1 MNPST
6 DPAKPAFR
14 SPSSLPAAA
23 IRPLLLIILGLTLGG
38 APAWAAKAK
47 GKAAVEPPGGDYKG
61 DVTNV
66 RVVRRVDQQPDAW
79 RVWQP
84 YLIPGEKKRQLLV
97 AFGAMAKGKKDMGDI
112 LATLSTDDGDT
123 WGEPVYVFSH
133 HQRQGAIQFAYAN
146 PVLYR
151 VPGQDVIWCFAM
163 RCPIAQQNSE
173 ESQLAGAFTADGGRS
188 WTPVE
193 LAMHYTGPLITN
205 AGIVVAEHEGR
216 KRFLL
221 PAHRNTLAADPRGSR
236 DHFILSSTSLLE
248 WKLEAF
254 IPQPVAPRV
263 FLHEG
268 NIAAGDAPGELKI
281 VMRTADY
288 DDPEKTTNPP
298 RAYSSVSRDGG
309 HTWSLA
315 VPEPDLHNAKSKG
328 FFGRAENGTHLY
340 VYNDGPAQRGK
351 GWPGFPHGGRT
362 SLRYKTK
369 PPGGA
374 WSGEKTF
381 YDAGIKNS
389 YPTLIEVGPGDFRA
403 VWDSGTATTPRTHIQ
418 FGKLKLSP

>member
-1 MNPST
+1 M
-6 DPAKPAFR
+6 
-14 SPSSLPAAA
+14 SPSGCQ
-23 IRPLLLIILGLTLGG
+23 LLLAALLA
-38 APAWAAKAK
+38 APLFCVPVFAAKARK
-47 GKAAVEPPGGDYKG
+47 PEAKAEPTLRHQG
-61 DVTNV
+61 DVTDV
-66 RVVRRVDQQPDAW
+66 RVVHRVEQHPDAW

-84 YLIPGEKKRQLLV
+84 FIIAGEKKRQLLV
-97 AFGAMAKGKKDMGDI
+97 AFGAMTNGKKDMGAI

-123 WGEPVYVFSH
+123 WGEPVYVFNH
-133 HQRQGAIQFAYAN
+133 HVRQGAIQFAYAN

-151 VPGQDVIWCFAM
+151 APGQDVVWCFAM
-163 RCPIAQQNSE
+163 RCPIAYDNSE
-173 ESQLAGAFTADGGRS
+173 ESQLVGAFTADGGRS

-205 AGIVVAEHEGR
+205 AGIVESVIEGQ

-236 DHFILSSTSLLE
+236 DHFVLSSTSLLE

-254 IPQPVAPRV
+254 IPQPTNARV

-268 NIAAGDAPGELKI
+268 NIAAGEAAGELKM

-288 DDPEKTTNPP
+288 DDTNKTTNPP

-309 HTWSLA
+309 HTWSTA
-315 VPEPDLHNAKSKG
+315 VPEPDLYNAKSKG

-340 VYNDGPAQRGK
+340 VYNDGPAGRQ
-351 GWPGFPHGGRT
+351 PGGRT
-362 SLRYKTK
+362 ALRYKTK

-374 WSGEKTF
+374 WSAEQTF
-381 YDAGIKNS
+381 FDAGIKNS
-389 YPTLIEVGPGDFRA
+389 YPTLIEVAPGDFRA
-403 VWDSGTATTPRTHIQ
+403 VWDRGTADTPRTHIQ
-418 FGKLKLSP
+418 FGKLKLKP

>member
-1 MNPST
+1 MT
-6 DPAKPAFR
+6 
-14 SPSSLPAAA
+14 SLRPLILCVVAALAAA
-23 IRPLLLIILGLTLGG
+23 PGYAAG
-38 APAWAAKAK
+38 AK
-47 GKAAVEPPGGDYKG
+47 KAAASSVPSGPALPHQG
-61 DVTNV
+61 DVTDI
-66 RVVRRVDQQPDAW
+66 RVLRRIEQHPDAW

-84 YLIPGEKKRQLLV
+84 FLIQGERPRHLLV
-97 AFGAMAKGKKDMGDI
+97 AFGAMANGKKDMGHI
-112 LATLSTDDGDT
+112 LASLSTNDGDT
-123 WGEPVYVFSH
+123 WGEPVKVFDY

-146 PVLYR
+146 PVLFR
-151 VPGQDVIWCFAM
+151 APGQDVVWCFAM
-163 RCPIAQQNSE
+163 RCPITYENSE
-173 ESQLAGAFTADGGRS
+173 ESQLVAAFTADGGRS

-216 KRFLL
+216 TRFLL

-236 DHFILSSTSLLE
+236 DHFVLSSTSLLE
-248 WKLEAF
+248 WKMEAF
-254 IPQPVAPRV
+254 IPQPVSPRV

-288 DDPEKTTNPP
+288 DDTEMTTNPP

-309 HTWSLA
+309 RTWTTA
-315 VPEPDLHNAKSKG
+315 VAEPELHNAKSKG
-328 FFGRAENGTHLY
+328 FFGRAADGTHLY
-340 VYNDGPAQRGK
+340 VYNDGPAQRQRA
-351 GWPGFPHGGRT
+351 PGFPNGGRT

-374 WSGEKTF
+374 WSAEKTF
-381 YDAGIKNS
+381 FDAGIKNS
-389 YPTLIEVGPGDFRA
+389 YPTLIEVAPGDFRA

-418 FGKLKLSP
+418 FGKFKLKP